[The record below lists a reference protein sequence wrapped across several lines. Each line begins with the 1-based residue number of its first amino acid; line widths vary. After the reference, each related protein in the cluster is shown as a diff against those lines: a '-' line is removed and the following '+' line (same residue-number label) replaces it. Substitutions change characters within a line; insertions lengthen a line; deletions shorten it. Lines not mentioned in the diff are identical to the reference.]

1 MEPLA
6 VPPATQPLARVDKFV
21 YMWSSHGAAEGCGV
35 GPPYATAGAGGV
47 DVIGSDKGVTV
58 WRPQPPMGY
67 ALLGDVLAAGRHR
80 LVCLC
85 WGCCGQQS
93 LQSKVYMCPTM
104 LAPGS
109 KAHGRGVAN
118 GSCPRLLLPR
128 LEQNCHS
135 FNPAG
140 HSQPDHQVVAV
151 AIDSGLVTY
160 PLGFVRVWE
169 SPGAAGT
176 TVLLP
181 FVH

>member
-80 LVCLC
+80 LVCVLGL
-85 WGCCGQQS
+85 WTAISAVQGVHVSDNVSPWEQGSCC
-93 LQSKVYMCPTM
+93 
-104 LAPGS
+104 
-109 KAHGRGVAN
+109 GVAN
-118 GSCPRLLLPR
+118 DGCPRLLLPG
-128 LEQNCHS
+128 LKQNCHS

-151 AIDSGLVTY
+151 AINSGLVTY

-176 TVLLP
+176 AVLLP
-181 FVH
+181 FLH